1 LIGVRPI
8 TVVLRDG
15 PFRRTIRA
23 VPA

>member
-15 PFRRTIRA
+15 PFRRTIRVA
-23 VPA
+23 PA